1 MSAQKRGHYDS
12 SNQEEEFEDIVDK
25 FFSAF
30 CDDSVKMEIL
40 HNFFSALVS
49 YDPDKDIEESD
60 KMNDL
65 LHEIH
70 YLRDPSRILGT
81 DVCEVQK
88 FYMAGGNVNA
98 MLFGS
103 PIIKELLED
112 QMEET
117 ETLVNQL
124 KTLISLGAD
133 VNATGKMEKLL
144 CPQH

>member
-1 MSAQKRGHYDS
+1 
-12 SNQEEEFEDIVDK
+12 
-25 FFSAF
+25 
-30 CDDSVKMEIL
+30 MEIL